1 MIQYECN
8 KGNIK
13 LSAEG
18 DVREL
23 GADIATLIHTVH
35 LELASKDLFQGL
47 LLEQLLRANMEV
59 VFNPHEGDADILGKM
74 TGGVIDEE

>member
-1 MIQYECN
+1 MIKYECN
-8 KGNIK
+8 KGDIK

-23 GADIATLIHTVH
+23 GADIATLIHTLHV
-35 LELASKDLFQGL
+35 ELASKDLFQGL
-47 LLEQLLRANMEV
+47 LFEQLMRIQMEEI
-59 VFNPHEGDADILGKM
+59 FNPHEGDVDIIGKM